1 MILKNEISKLGSQA
15 TLKMKLR
22 PSDNIAAIAT
32 PLGEGAISVLRVS
45 GPDAIEIV
53 DRIFRGKVSLRE
65 APGYTIRHG
74 SIVDSLG
81 QSIDEVLVSV
91 FLSPNSYT
99 GENSAE
105 ISCHGGVFVTR
116 KILSV
121 LIEAGARQADPGEF
135 TKRAFLNGKMDLS
148 QAEAVSDLIRSRSER
163 ALRNSRAHL
172 AGAMGNAVQSLKD
185 DLVKIVSLL
194 ELQLDFSNDD
204 VTLTPSS
211 AIEEQVNGCIE
222 HLEAILASFRVG
234 KIARDGASV
243 AIVGAPN
250 VGKSSLFNRLL
261 MENRSIVSPTPG
273 TTRDF
278 LEESVDVDGVQVKLI
293 DTAGLREAGDEI
305 EAEGISR
312 TKATIES
319 ADLVLFVED
328 ASNQRYREVSDGPDF
343 CGTRAEKVLV
353 VANKIDLIEPQAP
366 DGKVGKTMVS
376 AKTGQGIE
384 ELRRKLGELLLGESD
399 RQDSEL
405 FITSSRHHVAMFS
418 AVEHMR
424 AALRSLR
431 SDVPTEF
438 VVSDLRLSL
447 ESLSLITGEVT
458 TDEILNSIF
467 SSFCIGK

>member
-1 MILKNEISKLGSQA
+1 M
-15 TLKMKLR
+15 
-22 PSDNIAAIAT
+22 
-32 PLGEGAISVLRVS
+32 
-45 GPDAIEIV
+45 
-53 DRIFRGKVSLRE
+53 
-65 APGYTIRHG
+65 
-74 SIVDSLG
+74 
-81 QSIDEVLVSV
+81 
-91 FLSPNSYT
+91 
-99 GENSAE
+99 
-105 ISCHGGVFVTR
+105 
-116 KILSV
+116 
-121 LIEAGARQADPGEF
+121 
-135 TKRAFLNGKMDLS
+135 
-148 QAEAVSDLIRSRSER
+148 
-163 ALRNSRAHL
+163 
-172 AGAMGNAVQSLKD
+172 
-185 DLVKIVSLL
+185 
-194 ELQLDFSNDD
+194 
-204 VTLTPSS
+204 
-211 AIEEQVNGCIE
+211 
-222 HLEAILASFRVG
+222 G

-353 VANKIDLIEPQAP
+353 VANKIDLIEPRAP